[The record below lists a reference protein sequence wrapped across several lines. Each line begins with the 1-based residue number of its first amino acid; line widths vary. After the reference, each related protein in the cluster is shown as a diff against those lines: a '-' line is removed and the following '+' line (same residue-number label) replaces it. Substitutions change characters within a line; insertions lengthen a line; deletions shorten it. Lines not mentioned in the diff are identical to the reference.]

1 MSLRLRLSL
10 ILGTAF
16 IVIWALAAAWMLR
29 DLRQQMMFSLDQRLV
44 ASARMVAGLIEQLP
58 QPLTSKGEGTRL
70 STDQFSIP
78 DGMAC
83 QVSSLRGEILA
94 RSHTHADQTLDDQ
107 RTGFHDQMIDGS
119 LWRSFTYARGDVR
132 ITTADRHLERE
143 ALNRS
148 ILLAA
153 SAPVLVA
160 LLGSLG
166 LLWLGV
172 GKGLAPLNR
181 MRDALRKRSPDS
193 LEPLQV
199 RALPSELQPLL
210 ETQNQLFQR
219 IGQTIERE
227 RRLTGDAAHEL
238 RSPLTAIKTHLQVA
252 RMTDGKV
259 REQALEHAEQGAD
272 RLHRTLEQ
280 LLLLARVEGSL
291 SFDDGVLYSAEQ
303 IARQAIQD
311 AGLGDNRRIVLHAS
325 APAAQ
330 VFPDMPAALA
340 VAALRNLLDNA
351 LRHSAAD
358 APVELHVQVQ
368 ANTVQ
373 FQVRDHGP
381 GIDAQNLQHVTQR
394 FWRNGHSEG
403 CGLGLAI
410 VQAIVQRCACT
421 LQFDSRADGLRVL
434 LQMPLRAHQM

>member
-1 MSLRLRLSL
+1 
-10 ILGTAF
+10 
-16 IVIWALAAAWMLR
+16 
-29 DLRQQMMFSLDQRLV
+29 
-44 ASARMVAGLIEQLP
+44 
-58 QPLTSKGEGTRL
+58 
-70 STDQFSIP
+70 
-78 DGMAC
+78 MAC

-94 RSHTHADQTLDDQ
+94 RSHHTAEQALDDQ
-107 RTGFHDQMIDGS
+107 RSGFHDQVIDGDH
-119 LWRSFTYARGDVR
+119 WRSFTLARGEVR
-132 ITTADRHLERE
+132 ITTADRVRERE

-181 MRDALRKRSPDS
+181 MRDALRRRSPDS
-193 LEPLQV
+193 LEPLHV

-219 IGQTIERE
+219 IGRTIERE

-252 RMTDGKV
+252 RMTEGDS
-259 REQALEHAEQGAD
+259 REQALAHAEEGAD

-291 SFDDGVLYSAEQ
+291 SFDDGASCSAEQ
-303 IARQAIQD
+303 VARLAVHD
-311 AGLGDNRRIVLHAS
+311 ASHGNNRRIQLCLPDGS
-325 APAAQ
+325 ADAHLEVPAT
-330 VFPDMPAALA
+330 LA

-351 LRHSAAD
+351 LRHSPD
-358 APVELHVQVQ
+358 TTQVELELQLSDGQ
-368 ANTVQ
+368 AC
-373 FQVRDHGP
+373 FEVRDQGP
-381 GIDAQNLQHVTQR
+381 GIAQQDLQFLTQR
-394 FWRNGHSEG
+394 FWRNSQSSG

-410 VQAIVQRCACT
+410 VQAIVQRCGCT
-421 LQFDSRADGLRVL
+421 LQFENQPGGLHVRL
-434 LQMPLRAHQM
+434 HMPQRLAQAENA

>member
-16 IVIWALAAAWMLR
+16 VLIWALAAAWMLR

-44 ASARMVAGLIEQLP
+44 ASARMVAGLIDQLP

-70 STDQFSIP
+70 SADQLSVP

-83 QVSSLRGEILA
+83 QVTSLRGEILA
-94 RSHTHADQTLDDQ
+94 RSHQHADQHLDNGSG
-107 RTGFHDQMIDGS
+107 GFHDQMIDGAR
-119 LWRSFTYARGDVR
+119 WRSFTFVHGDIR

-166 LLWLGV
+166 LLWLGI
-172 GKGLAPLNR
+172 GKGLAPLNW
-181 MRDALRKRSPDS
+181 MRDALRRRSPDS
-193 LEPLQV
+193 VEPLQI
-199 RALPSELQPLL
+199 RAVPSELQPLL
-210 ETQNQLFQR
+210 DTQNQLLLR

-252 RMTDGKV
+252 RMTDGSV

-291 SFDDGVLYSAEQ
+291 SFDDGVQCSAEQ
-303 IARQAIQD
+303 VARQAMQD
-311 AGLGDNRRIVLHAS
+311 TGDDRRIVLD
-325 APAAQ
+325 APPRAAQ
-330 VFPDMPAALA
+330 ALLDMPGALA

-351 LRHSAAD
+351 LRHSSGET
-358 APVELHVQVQ
+358 PVELQVRIEGEQ
-368 ANTVQ
+368 VG
-373 FQVRDHGP
+373 FEVRDHGP
-381 GIDAQNLQHVTQR
+381 GIAEQDLQHLTQR
-394 FWRNGHSEG
+394 FWRNGQSEG
-403 CGLGLAI
+403 SGLGLAI
-410 VQAIVQRCACT
+410 VQAIVQRCACS
-421 LQFDSRADGLRVL
+421 LHFDSRGDGLRVL
-434 LQMPLRAHQM
+434 LRMPLKVRPA